1 MKEVIHDMELI
12 TSYLLEAEE
21 YGLLTEVV
29 FYALK
34 AMKEDP
40 TLSEA
45 QAITMGYDEWVK

>member
-1 MKEVIHDMELI
+1 MSDTIYDMEVIS
-12 TSYLLEAEE
+12 SYLLEAEE

-40 TLSEA
+40 SISEA